1 MGTLSLMPMPLPSF
15 LQVLAYGHPLSDAYA
30 PASFLQV
37 LAYYL
42 RTPSLPALV
51 PIRHVSQFFTATDG
65 SDGRSLKRRLR
76 PAMAAASGS
85 MAAGGGLLVQRP
97 LPPSNL
103 FFVAKALEA
112 CDKPAPP
119 PLQPQQ
125 GHAPSSA
132 FTSRP
137 HHDPYHDPYAQQPPG
152 PQPLAIK
159 GARGAFDVGPRAPN
173 ATCSLH
179 RLSRGPHPQR
189 QKLQQRSP
197 RSAAKSEASDKSYS
211 TADGSV
217 APAVEAATEGDDA
230 SAASAA
236 AVVSAA
242 AEEEQL
248 AASAVADH
256 VDMLA
261 SRLRTLLLSS
271 PAPSRPCLGAA
282 CVN

>member
-119 PLQPQQ
+119 P
-125 GHAPSSA
+125 SA
-132 FTSRP
+132 TTAGSCSK
-137 HHDPYHDPYAQQPPG
+137 
-152 PQPLAIK
+152 L
-159 GARGAFDVGPRAPN
+159 
-173 ATCSLH
+173 SLH
-179 RLSRGPHPQR
+179 EP
-189 QKLQQRSP
+189 SP
-197 RSAAKSEASDKSYS
+197 S
-211 TADGSV
+211 
-217 APAVEAATEGDDA
+217 
-230 SAASAA
+230 
-236 AVVSAA
+236 
-242 AEEEQL
+242 
-248 AASAVADH
+248 
-256 VDMLA
+256 
-261 SRLRTLLLSS
+261 
-271 PAPSRPCLGAA
+271 
-282 CVN
+282 